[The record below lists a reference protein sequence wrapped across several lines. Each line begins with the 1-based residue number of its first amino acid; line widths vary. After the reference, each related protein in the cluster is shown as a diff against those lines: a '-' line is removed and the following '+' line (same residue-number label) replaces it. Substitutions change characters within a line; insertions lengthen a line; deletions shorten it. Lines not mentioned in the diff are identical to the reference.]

1 MRDSIAPRPWRPA
14 TGTAVVLAVGALTTL
29 MALVATAPRASAAP
43 APARA
48 DSTCGSRST
57 ERCARRRRLDRWRS
71 QVIAP
76 IAPIVLIALVM
87 MS

>member
-48 DSTCGSRST
+48 DSTCAFTLNGT
-57 ERCARRRRLDRWRS
+57 LCTTTA
-71 QVIAP
+71 A
-76 IAPIVLIALVM
+76 
-87 MS
+87 